1 MDAASITELFHPIG
15 PVRLKRMFG
24 GHGIYADELFFA
36 LESGG
41 EIFLKTDA
49 VTQREFAAA
58 GSLPFSFDRAGKTM
72 VTSYWRLPETAFDE
86 PDELAHWCK
95 LALDAARRASKPK
108 QAKTKRAK
116 TTRVKTAPK
125 KPVRRPRAAR
135 SPSRARAKPR
145 RGPQSRR

>member
-1 MDAASITELFHPIG
+1 MDAASIIDLFHPIG

-24 GHGIYADELFFA
+24 GHGIYADEFFFA
-36 LESGG
+36 LESRG

-58 GSLPFSFDRAGKTM
+58 GSLPFSFERAGKTT

-116 TTRVKTAPK
+116 AAPK
-125 KPVRRPRAAR
+125 KTVRRPRAAR
-135 SPSRARAKPR
+135 SSSRARSKPR
-145 RGPQSRR
+145 

>member
-1 MDAASITELFHPIG
+1 MDANSITELFRPIG

-36 LESGG
+36 LETQG

-49 VTQREFAAA
+49 VTRREFVAA
-58 GSLPFSFDRAGKTM
+58 GSLPFSFGRAGKTI
-72 VTSYWRLPETAFDE
+72 VTSYWRLPEAAFDE
-86 PDELAHWCK
+86 PDQLLHWSK

-108 QAKTKRAK
+108 
-116 TTRVKTAPK
+116 

-135 SPSRARAKPR
+135 SSGRARAKPR
-145 RGPQSRR
+145 

>member
-1 MDAASITELFHPIG
+1 MDAVSITELFHPIG

-58 GSLPFSFDRAGKTM
+58 DSLPFSFDRAGKTM

-86 PDELAHWCK
+86 PDALAHWCK

-116 TTRVKTAPK
+116 AVPK
-125 KPVRRPRAAR
+125 KTVRRPRAAR
-135 SPSRARAKPR
+135 SSSRGRSKPR
-145 RGPQSRR
+145 